1 MAFSVNSG
9 EGSGN
14 GFSKSRFRGTTAI
27 SEINIVPFV
36 DILLVLLVIFMLTAH
51 VMEFGLEVDVPQV
64 KQVRETAQQLPVI
77 TVARTGETYLNDKPV
92 NINLIGAE
100 VHKRFPKATDVYVR
114 ADSQLVWQSLAQVV
128 SELSDA
134 KVKVR
139 LVTKP
144 VDRAGRKR

>member
-9 EGSGN
+9 EGSGS

-51 VMEFGLEVDVPQV
+51 VMEFGMEVDVPQV
-64 KQVRETAQQLPVI
+64 KRSVETAQTLPVI

-100 VHKRFPKATDVYVR
+100 VHKRFPKATDVYLR

>member
-1 MAFSVNSG
+1 MAFNVHSG
-9 EGSGN
+9 EGGN
-14 GFSKSRFRGTTAI
+14 GFAKSRFRGTTAI
-27 SEINIVPFV
+27 SEINVVPFV

-51 VMEFGLEVDVPQV
+51 VMEFGLEVDVPKV
-64 KQVRETAQQLPVI
+64 KQVRNTAEQLPVI
-77 TVARTGETYLNDKPV
+77 TVSRTGETYLNDKPL
-92 NINLIGAE
+92 NINLLGPE
-100 VHKRFPKATDVYVR
+100 LHRRFPKATDVYVR

-144 VDRAGRKR
+144 VDNAGRKR